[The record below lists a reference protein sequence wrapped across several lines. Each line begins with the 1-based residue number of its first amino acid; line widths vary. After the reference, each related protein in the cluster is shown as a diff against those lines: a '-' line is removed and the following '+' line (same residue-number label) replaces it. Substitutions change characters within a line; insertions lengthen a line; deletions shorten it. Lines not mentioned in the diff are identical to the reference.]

1 MAIKSAIPLGILHIM
16 QCIFVAIAIVEG
28 IEHFV
33 EYVVGRGGVEERHA

>member
-1 MAIKSAIPLGILHIM
+1 MALFVAIPLGILHIM

-33 EYVVGRGGVEERHA
+33 EYVVWRGSIEERHA